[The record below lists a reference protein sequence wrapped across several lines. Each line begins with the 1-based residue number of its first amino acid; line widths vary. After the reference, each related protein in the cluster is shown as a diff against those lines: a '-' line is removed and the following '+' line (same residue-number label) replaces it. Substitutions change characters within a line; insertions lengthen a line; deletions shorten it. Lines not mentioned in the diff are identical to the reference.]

1 VFAPPVPLR
10 GRRVHLPSN
19 MNLPRVF
26 AVILGLIVGTATLS
40 VYLGRAKVGESL
52 TTKAQFEQLRP
63 GDRIVYVCRQCDAK
77 RTVALASVAE
87 ALEYCREGATLS
99 CPGCKDEM
107 RVVLK
112 QVPGVSGSAVKVHY
126 VNKKGHECLTIAK
139 ALPET

>member
-1 VFAPPVPLR
+1 
-10 GRRVHLPSN
+10 

-26 AVILGLIVGTATLS
+26 VVLLGLIAGAAALS

-52 TTKAQFEQLRP
+52 TTRAQFEQLRP

-77 RTVALASVAE
+77 RTVTLTSVAE
-87 ALEYCREGATLS
+87 ALEYCREGAMLS

-112 QVPGVSGSAVKVHY
+112 QAPGATGSAVEVQY

>member
-1 VFAPPVPLR
+1 
-10 GRRVHLPSN
+10 

-26 AVILGLIVGTATLS
+26 AVILGLIAGTAALS
-40 VYLGRAKVGESL
+40 VYLSRAAVGELL
-52 TTKAQFEQLRP
+52 TTRAQFEQLRP

-112 QVPGVSGSAVKVHY
+112 QVPGAPDSAVEVHY
-126 VNKKGHECLTIAK
+126 FNKKGHECLTIAK
-139 ALPET
+139 APPEP

>member
-1 VFAPPVPLR
+1 
-10 GRRVHLPSN
+10 
-19 MNLPRVF
+19 MNLPRAF
-26 AVILGLIVGTATLS
+26 AVILGLIVGTAALS
-40 VYLGRAKVGESL
+40 VHFGRAKVGEAL
-52 TTKAQFEQLRP
+52 TTRAQFEQLRP

-77 RTVALASVAE
+77 RTVALASLAE
-87 ALEYCREGATLS
+87 ALEYCRDGATLS

-112 QVPGVSGSAVKVHY
+112 ETTGAAGSSIEVRY

>member
-1 VFAPPVPLR
+1 
-10 GRRVHLPSN
+10 
-19 MNLPRVF
+19 MNLPRAFV
-26 AVILGLIVGTATLS
+26 VILGLIVGTAALS
-40 VYLGRAKVGESL
+40 VYFNRAKVGESL
-52 TTKAQFEQLRP
+52 TTKVQFEQLRP

-77 RTVALASVAE
+77 RTVSLASVAE
-87 ALEYCREGATLS
+87 ALEYCREGARLS

-112 QVPGVSGSAVKVHY
+112 QGAGSTVEVHY

>member
-1 VFAPPVPLR
+1 
-10 GRRVHLPSN
+10 
-19 MNLPRVF
+19 M
-26 AVILGLIVGTATLS
+26 ILGLIVGTAALS
-40 VYLGRAKVGESL
+40 VYFDRAKVGASL

-63 GDRIVYVCRQCDAK
+63 GDRIVYVCRECDAS
-77 RTVALASVAE
+77 RTVLLGSVAE
-87 ALEYCREGATLS
+87 ALEYSREGATLS

-112 QVPGVSGSAVKVHY
+112 QVPGSPDSPIEVHY